1 MKALLESLLARTDLS
16 ADQAE
21 QLLLALVKGPAE
33 PAMIAA
39 ILTALRAKG
48 ESASEL
54 LGFARAMLS
63 LANVPTL
70 PTTTPAIDIVGTGG
84 DRSDSINISTAAALL
99 VAACGVPVIK
109 HGNRSISSRC
119 GSADVLAALG
129 LPMPMDEAT
138 AAACLQRT
146 GFTFLFAPHYH
157 PAAAVLAPVRKTL
170 GIRTIFNVLGPLTNP
185 ARPPFGLIGAYSLS
199 TARLMAQAFAGMSLQ
214 RVMVICGHDAWDEAT
229 PIGPFT
235 VIDVH
240 GATVSEQVRSP
251 HDYNLAPCTADDLR
265 GGDAPANA
273 EAIRAV
279 FRGANGPHRDAI
291 VLNAALALECAG
303 IVKVP
308 SAGIARASKAI
319 DDGSAASLLHQLSL
333 FGESHRTPARGGT
346 P

>member
-1 MKALLESLLARTDLS
+1 MKPVLESLLARTDLS

-33 PAMIAA
+33 PAVIAA

-63 LANVPTL
+63 LAKVPAFHTAA
-70 PTTTPAIDIVGTGG
+70 PAIDIVGTGG
-84 DRSDSINISTAAALL
+84 DSSDSINISTAAALL

-138 AAACLQRT
+138 AAACLKQT

-157 PAAAVLAPVRKTL
+157 PAAAVLAPVRKAL
-170 GIRTIFNVLGPLTNP
+170 GIRTIFNILGPLTNP

-199 TARLMAQAFAGMSLQ
+199 TARLMAQAFAGMNLQ
-214 RVMVICGHDAWDEAT
+214 RVMVVCGHDGWDEAT

-235 VIDVH
+235 LIDVR
-240 GATVSEQVRSP
+240 GAVVSEHVRGP
-251 HDYNLAPCTADDLR
+251 EDYDLAPCTADDLR
-265 GGDAPANA
+265 GGDASANA
-273 EAIRAV
+273 ESIRAV
-279 FRGANGPHRDAI
+279 FRGARGPHRDAI

-303 IVKVP
+303 AASAL

-319 DDGSAASLLHQLSL
+319 DDGSADSLLHHLAQV
-333 FGESHRTPARGGT
+333 GESHRTRAHGGT
-346 P
+346 L